1 MIMICNCVIFC
12 VTRSWFGII
21 VWKSFEKLKLTKAKS
36 HNNGKSNRT
45 QNNHFENSSKDGLH
59 ILFICSY
66 IAHVYAGN
74 LSSTSFN
81 LT

>member
-1 MIMICNCVIFC
+1 MLFC

-21 VWKSFEKLKLTKAKS
+21 VWKSFEKLKLTKTYY
-36 HNNGKSNRT
+36 GKSNRT

-59 ILFICSY
+59 FLFICSY

-74 LSSTSFN
+74 QSTTSFN